1 MEALGKLVTRNLKLF
16 FRDRTSVFFSLL
28 SVFIIIGLY
37 ALFLGNIMA
46 ENLKEMAGEG
56 SHFLVDTW
64 IMAGILSV
72 TTMTTV
78 MGAYGTM
85 VDDLSRKIS
94 RDFTS
99 SPVKRSQLAASYII
113 SSFAIG
119 IIMTAAALGLAEIY
133 IVAHGGSLIGTLP
146 LLKVLGIILLSVFSN
161 SSLLFFLVSF
171 IKSSNTFA
179 TASTIIGTI
188 IGFIAGIYIPMG
200 SLPSAVQTF
209 VKIFPVS
216 HTGALLRQA
225 MMEQAVAQS
234 FSSAPK
240 EAVAGLEKMMGIVF
254 YSGNDRIPPYISFLI
269 IAGTGIL
276 FYILAVIRISAK
288 KK

>member
-1 MEALGKLVTRNLKLF
+1 MEALGKLVIRNLKLF

-119 IIMTAAALGLAEIY
+119 IIMTAAALGLSEIY
-133 IVAHGGSLIGTLP
+133 IVAHGGSLISTLP